1 MKVFEIVYLNKD
13 LLKIFQ
19 ETGIRPE
26 DVRYIDLFNEYR
38 TMVANEYKVSYIVA
52 SLATKYGI
60 SERKV
65 YYLIKLFKSD
75 CIMPAAQNAT

>member
-19 ETGIRPE
+19 ETGIRSD
-26 DVRYIDLFNEYR
+26 DVRYIELFNEYR
-38 TMVANEYKVSYIVA
+38 TMVANKYKVSYIVA

-75 CIMPAAQNAT
+75 CILHAAQNAT